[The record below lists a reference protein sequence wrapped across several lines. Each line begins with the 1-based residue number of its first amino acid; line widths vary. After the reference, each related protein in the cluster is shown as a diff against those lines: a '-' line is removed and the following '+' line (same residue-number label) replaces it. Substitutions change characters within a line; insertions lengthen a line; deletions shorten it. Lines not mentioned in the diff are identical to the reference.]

1 MLVGGCIP
9 PAPLCIRPC
18 VSVTVFLCLCHSAFT
33 GYHSPTM
40 YSIFL
45 PLPHLSLYMSE
56 PHLLYCELLLHTL
69 CYICSFCIARCRKWV
84 INCRRQDL
92 DKKKPDE
99 LHRNYFLCSEHFEV
113 SQSEQELSYRQ
124 QMARQLRTQY
134 AAGIYR
140 HKYYT
145 VTLKSRLRITQ
156 GHWKRN
162 HWTDHTRLSSSRVI

>member
-1 MLVGGCIP
+1 
-9 PAPLCIRPC
+9 
-18 VSVTVFLCLCHSAFT
+18 
-33 GYHSPTM
+33 M
-40 YSIFL
+40 YSISL

-113 SQSEQELSYRQ
+113 SQLFTNSSKKRLNWNATPTVFKVRMKQNVTAILYLNRV
-124 QMARQLRTQY
+124 
-134 AAGIYR
+134 
-140 HKYYT
+140 YYLHAYT
-145 VTLKSRLRITQ
+145 RSRYCDESVHRLCV
-156 GHWKRN
+156 
-162 HWTDHTRLSSSRVI
+162 RLSICKITPEWVDGYRTNLVRMG